1 MKGDNMKKV
10 INIYKN
16 IMTYIG
22 VIGLIGF
29 IASVLI
35 QVIARTFLPT
45 APNWTEEAARYLFIY
60 MVAFAG
66 NAAVINDEYV
76 GVELLVEKFP
86 AIIQKIIKLIIYI
99 CLLLFSGF
107 LFFKCVL
114 GATGLIAITPA
125 TMISTALEIP
135 MKYIYFSEV
144 FLFGFY
150 IISYLLRIYILFSEK
165 KEA

>member
-1 MKGDNMKKV
+1 MENIIKV
-10 INIYKN
+10 YKN

-22 VIGLIGF
+22 IIGLIGF

-66 NAAVINDEYV
+66 NAAVLNDEYV
-76 GVELLVEKFP
+76 GVEMLVELFP
-86 AIIQKIIKLIIYI
+86 AWLQKTIKSVVLVVL
-99 CLLLFSGF
+99 CAFSAF
-107 LFFKCVL
+107 VFINCVA
-114 GATGLIAITPA
+114 GPQGLIAITPPA
-125 TMISTALEIP
+125 MVSTALEIP

-144 FLFGFY
+144 ILFGCY
-150 IISYLLRIYILFSEK
+150 IVSYLMRLYLVFSKK